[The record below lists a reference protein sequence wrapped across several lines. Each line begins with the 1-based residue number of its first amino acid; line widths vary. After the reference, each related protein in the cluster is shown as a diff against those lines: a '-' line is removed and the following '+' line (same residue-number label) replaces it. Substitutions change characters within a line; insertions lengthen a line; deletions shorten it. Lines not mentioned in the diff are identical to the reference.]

1 MTIDFDKVTVEITVT
16 DVIRIE
22 NLIDA
27 AIQDEIERG
36 NPSEPHLNPVI
47 ADLMALYHRVVPE
60 ALKPA
65 I

>member
-1 MTIDFDKVTVEITVT
+1 MELDFDKVTVEITVT

-36 NPSEPHLNPVI
+36 NASEPHLNPRI
-47 ADLMALYHRVVPE
+47 ADLMSLYHRVIPD

-65 I
+65 T